1 MSLTEKE
8 IRQMIKIARAT
19 RSKAF
24 AHRSGHKIGASVLT
38 DTGEVFGGCNIE
50 SVISGL
56 GSCAERTA
64 IDHAITHGQY
74 NVRAICTVDDG
85 MTPMCGACLQY
96 ALLFSQM
103 SDDEIFVVNADSKN
117 HYNVTPLSTLLPQ
130 GYKTKS
136 NLQQIKAYKNG
147 KGKKKKRKKQKH

>member
-1 MSLTEKE
+1 MPLTEKE
-8 IRQMIKIARAT
+8 IRQMIKSARET
-19 RSKAF
+19 REKAF

-38 DTGEVFGGCNIE
+38 DTGEIYGGCNIE

-56 GSCAERTA
+56 GSCAERAA
-64 IDHAITHGQY
+64 IDHAIIHGQY

-85 MTPMCGACLQY
+85 LTPMCGACLQY
-96 ALLFSQM
+96 ALLFSQL
-103 SDDEIFVVNADSKN
+103 SDDEIIVVNADSKGRY
-117 HYNVTPLSTLLPQ
+117 HVTPLSTLLPQ

-147 KGKKKKRKKQKH
+147 KGKKKRKK

>member
-1 MSLTEKE
+1 MPLTEKE
-8 IRQMIKIARAT
+8 IRQMIVVARKT
-19 RSKAF
+19 RLHAF
-24 AHRSGHKIGASVLT
+24 CHRSGHKIGASVLT
-38 DTGEVFGGCNIE
+38 DTGEIFGGCNIE

-96 ALLFSQM
+96 ALLFSQL
-103 SDDEIFVVNADSKN
+103 SDDEIFVVNADSKG

-130 GYKTKS
+130 GYKTS
-136 NLQQIKAYKNG
+136 HNLKAIRGYKNG
-147 KGKKKKRKKQKH
+147 KGRTGKKKKKR